1 MITVFVNDCGFILYF
16 QFKSR
21 SYYEEK
27 AKQNKELKFLHSKI
41 EGLKL
46 CLKEAKMTYQKSLS
60 NLESISN
67 EIHGLRGNI
76 IAEPKSEI
84 TTTKPEQGIYLN
96 LNLFCF
102 VVLYIFYAC
111 IF

>member
-1 MITVFVNDCGFILYF
+1 V
-16 QFKSR
+16 
-21 SYYEEK
+21 K

-67 EIHGLRGNI
+67 EIHELRGNLNGNHI
-76 IAEPKSEI
+76 SESKSEI
-84 TTTKPEQGIYLN
+84 DTTPPLETS
-96 LNLFCF
+96 
-102 VVLYIFYAC
+102 IFL
-111 IF
+111 I